1 MTLQQLIGELQ
12 TLAIAYPTDTPITVH
27 FHEYRADIVG
37 VAVISD
43 ESSVAVSLETQ
54 A

>member
-1 MTLQQLIGELQ
+1 MTLQQLIGELS
-12 TLAIAYPTDTPITVH
+12 TLALAYPADTPITVH

-37 VAVISD
+37 VSVISD
-43 ESSVAVSLETQ
+43 DSSIAVSLETQ